1 MEIEDKITQ
10 DKKNNLKDQFDQLL
24 DSALMF
30 AGISNLSSSIMVDYQ
45 EDFKNIVKRLV
56 DVGNDEIKVQQILL
70 TNIVSGL
77 TFFLK
82 NKAMGK

>member
-1 MEIEDKITQ
+1 LEIENKITQ

-30 AGISNLSSSIMVDYQ
+30 AGISKFSSLIMVDYQ
-45 EDFKNIVKRLV
+45 EAFKNIVKRLV

>member
-1 MEIEDKITQ
+1 LEIEDKITQ